1 MYENSGSQFSR
12 TTTGIH
18 SVPDTFDEW
27 RFVTTFSTILE
38 ITQILCS
45 LKLVLERKRGK
56 EILES
61 SRLEFFEKNFSKQ
74 ICFIKY
80 RRQHLWTI
88 EQRMYSRFIF
98 IESTISNFP
107 KVSRAQ
113 FLESDGLFCF
123 ISKFASYASLAAS
136 RSLLQRLIACVNF
149 PLDSKY
155 FFCWYKQ
162 KS

>member
-45 LKLVLERKRGK
+45 LKLVLERKRSK

-61 SRLEFFEKNFSKQ
+61 SRLEFFEK
-74 ICFIKY
+74 
-80 RRQHLWTI
+80 
-88 EQRMYSRFIF
+88 
-98 IESTISNFP
+98 
-107 KVSRAQ
+107 
-113 FLESDGLFCF
+113 FLAN
-123 ISKFASYASLAAS
+123 KFALSNTEDNTSGLLNRGCTADLSLLRALLAIFQKSLEPSFWKVMDSFVLSASLQVMQVWQ
-136 RSLLQRLIACVNF
+136 LQEA
-149 PLDSKY
+149 
-155 FFCWYKQ
+155 FCKD
-162 KS
+162 